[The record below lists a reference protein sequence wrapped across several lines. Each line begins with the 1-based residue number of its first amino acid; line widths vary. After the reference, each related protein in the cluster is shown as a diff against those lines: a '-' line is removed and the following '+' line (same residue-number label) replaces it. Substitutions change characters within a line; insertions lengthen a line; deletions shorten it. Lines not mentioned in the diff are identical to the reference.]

1 MEEFNYLLNPYGL
14 YITPNVSVVSQIQ
27 LMLKSF
33 GRVSIYDKD
42 ADLVCLLKH
51 LLNEA
56 YEHDRR
62 LEIL

>member
-42 ADLVCLLKH
+42 ADLVCLLKY